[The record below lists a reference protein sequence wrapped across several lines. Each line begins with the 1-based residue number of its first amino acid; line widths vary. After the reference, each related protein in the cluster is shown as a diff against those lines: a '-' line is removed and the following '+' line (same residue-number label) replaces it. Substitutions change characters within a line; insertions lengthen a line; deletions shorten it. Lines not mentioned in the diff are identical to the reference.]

1 MKKIIAFIVMLA
13 LIMTCTGGCNKA
25 PAGDSSVIEEETQP
39 DENSLRVLF
48 DLAITGSPV
57 TSEGDRDRSLEE
69 FKEAIE
75 ENGGPKDMAFEF
87 MFYQYRGDVSGEN
100 SSLRDADLTR
110 VRTEIMAGKG
120 PDVFITACQNI
131 MSSTYGDP
139 LFKYPDQVMKR
150 HTFLTLDGYIENARF
165 MEWDKLTPVVMEAG
179 RTDEGQ
185 QVLPLTYTLPMTV
198 CRQSDVELE
207 HSKTLTFFDM
217 ADGLS
222 PTPMFSAKE
231 RTASTGR
238 TIIMDWGQE
247 AGIFSKVADYSNDT
261 LAFSEDDLF
270 EVMKKLK
277 ELEASDKEMKDVPDF
292 FYSTLGVR
300 FISPYAKYDTESLEL
315 NGGIKDGEAL
325 RLIPV
330 YSVEGGY
337 GALITSFAAINRNTK
352 RPDDAFFVLD
362 YLLSKEC
369 QQSSVYMNATVQNSI
384 PTHEEIMFG
393 RSGEVVSNTRKTP
406 NSNTGKLE
414 WNRWKLGKSTFEELC
429 SLRDNISSAR
439 FRTELDGKLM
449 SLLEKSKYISGDGES
464 AKQEVHKAY
473 MEMQMMLAES

>member
-1 MKKIIAFIVMLA
+1 MKRVIAFIVVFA
-13 LIMTCTGGCNKA
+13 LMIACTGGCNKA
-25 PAGDSSVIEEETQP
+25 PAEDGAAVEEEAKTN
-39 DENSLRVLF
+39 ENSLRVLF
-48 DLAITGSPV
+48 DLGITGTPV
-57 TSEGDRDRSLEE
+57 TSAGDRDRSLEE
-69 FKEAIE
+69 FKRAIE
-75 ENGGPKDMAFEF
+75 ENGGPKDITFEF
-87 MFYQYRGDVSGEN
+87 MFYQYMGNVTGEN

-120 PDVFITACQNI
+120 PDVFITACQNN
-131 MSSTYGDP
+131 MSPIFGDP

-150 HTFLTLDGYIENARF
+150 HTFLTLDSYIENARF
-165 MEWDKLTPVVMEAG
+165 MEWDKLTPMIMEAG

-185 QVLPLTYTLPMTV
+185 QVLPLTYTLPITV

-207 HSKTLTFFDM
+207 HSKTLSFFDM

-222 PTPMFSAKE
+222 PIPMFSAKE

-238 TIIMDWGQE
+238 ATIMDWCQE

-261 LAFSEDDLF
+261 LAFSEEDLF
-270 EVMKKLK
+270 EVMKKLN

-300 FISPYAKYDTESLEL
+300 FISPYVDTEDLEL
-315 NGGIKDGEAL
+315 NGGIKFGDAL

-337 GALITSFAAINRNTK
+337 SAFITSFAAINRNTK

-369 QQSSVYMNATVQNSI
+369 QQSSVYMNATVQMSI

-393 RSGEVVSNTRKTP
+393 RGGDVVSNTSKTI
-406 NSNTGKLE
+406 NSKTGKPE
-414 WNRWKLGKSTFEELC
+414 WNKWKLKKSTFDELC
-429 SLRDNISSAR
+429 SLRDNISSVR
-439 FRTELDGKLM
+439 FRTELDGKLCD
-449 SLLEKSKYISGDGES
+449 LLQKSKYISGSGES
-464 AKQEVHKAY
+464 AKREVHNAY